1 MTVTNNIYQKH
12 KISRIQCGYKFRIDR
27 TCSSICNTTC
37 VSDFHLKS
45 KHIIQKC
52 LADMGTGITDVVG
65 GPQNFLPPRSDEFQK
80 LCNREGGQGVR
91 LSILPPLF
99 SFLPPLFSF
108 LTPCITFLLSLF
120 FSPPLLLSPAP
131 SLLSPGLPIHCPS
144 SHNRRTDRT
153 KKNNIQAELQISCV
167 FAFFML

>member
-52 LADMGTGITDVVG
+52 LADMGTGITDNIG
-65 GPQNFLPPRSDEFQK
+65 GPHDFLSLRSDTVHSRAYCDRCPTSDMSDLTCQTTGRMETGAIKRVIK
-80 LCNREGGQGVR
+80 LE
-91 LSILPPLF
+91 S
-99 SFLPPLFSF
+99 
-108 LTPCITFLLSLF
+108 
-120 FSPPLLLSPAP
+120 
-131 SLLSPGLPIHCPS
+131 
-144 SHNRRTDRT
+144 
-153 KKNNIQAELQISCV
+153 
-167 FAFFML
+167 